1 MKNTVTLLHGD
12 GGSYTDSLI
21 KEVFYRN
28 FDNEL
33 LISSMDAAVFK
44 ADKCNLAFTT
54 DSFVVK
60 PLVFRGGD
68 IGKLAV
74 CGTVND
80 LAAAGAKPL
89 YLSCAVIIEEGFDI
103 DLLTHIAQSMG
114 DVCKKT
120 GVSIITGDTKVVEKG
135 SADGLY
141 INTSGIGEVQQGYR
155 PKQTAEEDRIII
167 TGGIAEHG
175 TTIAVERYG
184 IHFDGKFQ
192 SDCMPLNGIV
202 DKLKKHFE
210 SIKIMKDPTRG
221 GLATALNELAEF
233 AKMGIVIDEEAVP
246 IKQEI
251 KSVNELL
258 GMDPLYLACEGRMIV
273 VVEEKK
279 CMEVLEDIR
288 RIEGCE
294 NAAVIGS
301 FSGSVMKNMV
311 LMKTFIG
318 GKRII
323 GPLEGTM
330 LPRIC

>member
-1 MKNTVTLLHGD
+1 MINTVSLLHGD
-12 GGSYTDSLI
+12 GGSYTSSLI

-33 LISSMDAAVFK
+33 LLSSMDSAVFK
-44 ADKCNLAFTT
+44 TNKHNLAFTT

-60 PLVFRGGD
+60 PLLFRGGD

-74 CGTVND
+74 CGTIND

-89 YLSCAVIIEEGFDI
+89 YLSCAVIIEEGFDMDVLI
-103 DLLTHIAQSMG
+103 HIARSMG

-120 GVSIITGDTKVVEKG
+120 GVRIITGDTKVVEKG
-135 SADGLY
+135 SVDGLY
-141 INTSGIGEVQQGYR
+141 INTSGIGEVQGKYR
-155 PKQTAEEDRIII
+155 PKQSADGDRIII

-192 SDCMPLNGIV
+192 SDCMPLNGVV
-202 DKLKKHFE
+202 DKLQKHFE

-221 GLATALNELAEF
+221 GLATSLNEIAEYS
-233 AKMGIVIDEEAVP
+233 KMGIIIEEEAVP

-258 GMDPLYLACEGRMIV
+258 GLDPLYLACEGRMIV
-273 VVEEKK
+273 AVEEQK
-279 CMEVLEDIR
+279 CMEVLEDMR

-294 NAAVIGS
+294 NAAIIGS

-311 LMKTFIG
+311 LMKTLIG

-323 GPLEGTM
+323 GPLDGNM